1 MKSVRVYLFCGYHS
15 TGAVMDDSDIEF
27 EENYDYSPVTF
38 DELDDVF
45 IEEKTRDKA
54 LFIWS
59 VLHAVFIAS
68 RIIRRWFN

>member
-1 MKSVRVYLFCGYHS
+1 MKSVRVYLFCVYHS
-15 TGAVMDDSDIEF
+15 TGAVMGDSDIEF